1 MKNGKKKLLLPLT
14 AAACALLLAGCGTS
28 VGEQRY
34 NGKTV

>member
-28 VGEQRY
+28 VGEHA
-34 NGKTV
+34 NT